1 MVVTQTEHLDLL
13 VTNAYHREKE
23 VYQYQVNV
31 DNYTVML
38 TGLPQDNI
46 PTSLANYANSETQDL
61 PWDMDDADVQM
72 IAQYQY
78 RNKLRAL
85 LRSEKVEQNK
95 ARLVLEALKAQVIAG
110 GLDYPTVIAEKK
122 IVEEAKIAAA

>member
-1 MVVTQTEHLDLL
+1 MVVTQTEHLDTL
-13 VTNAYHREKE
+13 VLNAYHREKE

-46 PTSLANYANSETQDL
+46 PTNLASYANTETQDL
-61 PWDMDDADVQM
+61 PWDMDDADVQL

-78 RNKLRAL
+78 RNKLRSL
-85 LRSEKVEQNK
+85 LRSERVEQNK
-95 ARLVLEALKAQVIAG
+95 ARLVLEALKAQVVAG
-110 GLDYPTVIAEKK
+110 GLDYTTVIAEKK

>member
-1 MVVTQTEHLDLL
+1 MVVTQTEHLDTL
-13 VTNAYHREKE
+13 VTNSYHREKE

-46 PTSLANYANSETQDL
+46 PTSLANYANTETHDL

-78 RNKLRAL
+78 RNKLRSL

-95 ARLVLEALKAQVIAG
+95 ARLILEALKAQVVAG
-110 GLDYPTVIAEKK
+110 GLDYLTVIAEKK
-122 IVEEAKIAAA
+122 IVEDAKLVTV